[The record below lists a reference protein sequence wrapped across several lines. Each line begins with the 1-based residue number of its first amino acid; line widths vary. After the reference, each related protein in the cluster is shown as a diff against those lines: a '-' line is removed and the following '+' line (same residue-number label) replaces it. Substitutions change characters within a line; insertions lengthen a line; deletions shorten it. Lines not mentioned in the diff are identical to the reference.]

1 MGAKLTELT
10 KVQAE
15 YIGVERRPEASA
27 QRPAVLGDGR
37 IGIVCAMGE
46 FSRRLRAPAPPMMG
60 ISKIVEHPVTCRTDA
75 ADRHL

>member
-1 MGAKLTELT
+1 VGAKLTELT

-37 IGIVCAMGE
+37 IGIGCAMGE
-46 FSRRLRAPAPPMMG
+46 FSRRLRAQPRPRLT
-60 ISKIVEHPVTCRTDA
+60 EHLEACA
-75 ADRHL
+75 AA